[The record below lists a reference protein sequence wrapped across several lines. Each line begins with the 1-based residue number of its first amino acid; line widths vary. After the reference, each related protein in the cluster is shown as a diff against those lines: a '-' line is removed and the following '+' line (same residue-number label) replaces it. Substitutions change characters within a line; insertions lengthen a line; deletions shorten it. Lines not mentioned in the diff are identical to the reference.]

1 MKKMIKIFLFAFA
14 AVIVSVGIFISCQG
28 RGDDPFCR
36 VKMEGFLPDTKHFKI
51 DEQMGK
57 IYFQK
62 GNDKFQLNE
71 IPTPDGYYFY
81 LRGKKQIKLTSRFT
95 GDIGFYTYLYF
106 ESLSKNNP
114 IFFTFEIRGK
124 GRKGVNQ
131 KISQMAAVKVSQ
143 PFFKGLRI
151 TSGSHFL
158 LKFKGRGVIYLS
170 RPIIYKKRS
179 HAQRK
184 NIIFIALDTLR
195 GDQIGVRLG
204 NQQSTLTPNI
214 DRFIKDS
221 VYFKNAYA
229 QTSWTL
235 PSFMSLFTGMYEY
248 NHEVGIRNPLSLDK
262 PFLIKEL
269 SRKFITFGYH
279 GGKVMKGRWGYWRGF
294 DYYKKYRFASALFSR
309 GGQALFRKALQLLE
323 KSHFP
328 SLFLFLHTYQVH
340 APYTPPDEF
349 LYQMNKRPKFK
360 KLDAI
365 NDNNPAKTYL
375 PVEKDL
381 KKSLKELYQAEILAF
396 DAYFG
401 EFVKR
406 LKAMNLYD
414 NSMIVFMSD
423 HGEEFFEHKGWTHSH
438 NLYNEQIKVPI
449 IIKFPGNRFKNRK
462 ISEAVGI
469 IDLLPT
475 ILSYYTIDY
484 EAAKLDGK
492 NLIPLIKNSQKR
504 RPEYVVSTISTG
516 RYFEAIPPKVAV
528 LFDHYKLIY
537 NHPFSPK
544 DLAFFKD
551 YTRPPETPKFELYDL
566 ENDPYE
572 MHNINIAYPHINDQQ
587 AVPFQRKKM
596 LSVIAAI
603 EKQIKQ
609 KMSAIAKKNKSLDK
623 EVEEQL
629 KSLGYL

>member
-1 MKKMIKIFLFAFA
+1 MSAMKKMTKIFLFA
-14 AVIVSVGIFISCQG
+14 AVVVPVGIFISCQE
-28 RGDDPFCR
+28 RGCDHFYR
-36 VKMEGFLPDTKHFKI
+36 VRIEGFLPGTEHFKI

-62 GNDKFQLNE
+62 GKDRFQLNE

-81 LRGKKQIKLTSRFT
+81 LNGKKQIKLMPRFS
-95 GDIGFYTYLYF
+95 GDIGFYTYIYF
-106 ESLSKNNP
+106 KSRSKSSP
-114 IFFTFEIRGK
+114 IDFSFEIYSQGA
-124 GRKGVNQ
+124 NQ
-131 KISQMAAVKVSQ
+131 KISQIAAANVSR
-143 PFFKGLRI
+143 PFFKDLKI
-151 TSGSHFL
+151 AGSDQLL
-158 LKFKGRGVIYLS
+158 LKFKGRGVVYLG

-179 HAQRK
+179 SAQRK

-195 GDQIGVRLG
+195 GDQIGAHPG
-204 NQQSTLTPNI
+204 NRQSTLTPNI
-214 DRFIKDS
+214 DRFIKDA

-248 NHEVGIRNPLSLDK
+248 NHEVGIKNPLSLDK
-262 PFLIKEL
+262 PFLIEEL
-269 SRKFITFGYH
+269 SREFITFGYH
-279 GGKVMKGRWGYWRGF
+279 GGKVMKSRWGYWRGF

-309 GGQALFRKALQLLE
+309 GGQALFQKAIQLL
-323 KSHFP
+323 KTSNFP
-328 SLFLFLHTYQVH
+328 NLFLFLHTYQVH
-340 APYTPPDEF
+340 APYTPPEEF
-349 LYQMNKRPKFK
+349 LYKLNKKPKFK
-360 KLDAI
+360 KLEAI
-365 NDNNPAKTYL
+365 NDNNPAKTYW
-375 PVEKDL
+375 PVETDV

-414 NSMIVFMSD
+414 NAMIIFMSD
-423 HGEEFFEHKGWTHSH
+423 HGEEFFEHNGWTHSH
-438 NLYNEQIKVPI
+438 SLYNEQIRVPV
-449 IIKFPGNRFKNRK
+449 IIKFPGNRFKNRR
-462 ISEAVGI
+462 IPDVVGV

-475 ILSYYTIDY
+475 ILSYYNIDY
-484 EAAKLDGK
+484 EAAKLDGTT
-492 NLIPLIKNSQKR
+492 LMPLIKNSQAR
-504 RPEYVVSTISTG
+504 RPGYVVSTISTG
-516 RYFEAIPPKVAV
+516 RYFEAIPPKIAV

-537 NHPFSPK
+537 NHPFSPE

-572 MHNINIAYPHINDQQ
+572 MNNIAYPPINDPQ
-587 AVPFQRKKM
+587 AVPLHRKKM
-596 LSVIAAI
+596 MSVIAAI
-603 EKQIKQ
+603 EKKIKQ
-609 KMSAIAKKNKSLDK
+609 KMSEIAKKKKSLDK

>member
-1 MKKMIKIFLFAFA
+1 MTNIFLFA
-14 AVIVSVGIFISCQG
+14 AVIVSVGIVISCQG
-28 RGDDPFCR
+28 RGDDHFYR
-36 VKMEGFLPDTKHFKI
+36 VKIKDFLPDTDHFKI

-62 GNDKFQLNE
+62 GTDKFQLNE

-81 LRGKKQIKLTSRFT
+81 LRGKKQIKLSPRFT

-106 ESLSKNNP
+106 ESLNKSSP
-114 IFFTFEIRGK
+114 IDFSFEIYSQ
-124 GRKGVNQ
+124 GVNQ
-131 KISQMAAVKVSQ
+131 KISQMAAGKVSQ
-143 PFFKGLRI
+143 PFFKDLKI
-151 TSGSHFL
+151 ASSDQLL

-170 RPIIYKKRS
+170 KPIIYKKRS

-195 GDQIGVRLG
+195 GDQIGIRLG
-204 NQQSTLTPNI
+204 NRQSTLTSNI
-214 DRFIKDS
+214 DLFIKDS

-262 PFLIKEL
+262 PFLIREL

-323 KSHFP
+323 KPHFP
-328 SLFLFLHTYQVH
+328 NLFLFLHTYQVH

-349 LYQMNKRPKFK
+349 LYQLNKEPKFK
-360 KLDAI
+360 KLEAI
-365 NDNNPAKTYL
+365 NDSNPAKTYL

-406 LKAMNLYD
+406 LKAMNLY
-414 NSMIVFMSD
+414 NNAMIVFMSD
-423 HGEEFFEHKGWTHSH
+423 HGEEFFEHNGWTHSH
-438 NLYNEQIKVPI
+438 SLYNEQIRVPVI
-449 IIKFPGNRFKNRK
+449 VKFPGNRFKNRR
-462 ISEAVGI
+462 IPNVVGI

-475 ILSYYTIDY
+475 ILSYYNIDY
-484 EAAKLDGK
+484 EAAQLDGK
-492 NLIPLIKNSQKR
+492 NLMPLIKSGQTR

-516 RYFEAIPPKVAV
+516 RYLEAIPPKIAV

-566 ENDPYE
+566 ENDPSE
-572 MHNINIAYPHINDQQ
+572 MHNIAYPAINDRH
-587 AVPFQRKKM
+587 AVPLQRKKM
-596 LSVIAAI
+596 MSVIAAI

-609 KMSAIAKKNKSLDK
+609 QMSAIAKKKKSLDK